1 MLDPAGMG
9 RLVSSRTVRLAGTVL
24 AAAAALALATP
35 ASAKPNIK
43 RKGGQWGVLL
53 GGSVCLPGRASCS
66 REEAADV
73 TIVGEARPS
82 LGLGAELGYRTGK
95 YLFFGAAYN
104 LGFFDPTY
112 EITDDTNYKI
122 AYQNSVYGVV
132 RPMLPVWRLDFGL
145 DLAPGFSRVAFK
157 REGGGSDK
165 DYSQGFS
172 FKIGPVIDIFIS
184 KRIFLGL
191 KADFLLN
198 AYRKTCVK
206 EGDTTTCHET
216 SEDDVTP
223 VHQVIFGL
231 HVGGTFL

>member
-1 MLDPAGMG
+1 MLDAACMG
-9 RLVSSRTVRLAGTVL
+9 RPLSSRSVRLAGAIL
-24 AAAAALALATP
+24 AATAALALATP
-35 ASAKPNIK
+35 ASAKPKIK

-53 GGSVCLPGRASCS
+53 GGSVCLPGKAKCK

-73 TIVGEARPS
+73 TIVGDARPS

-95 YLFFGAAYN
+95 WLFFGAAYN
-104 LGFFDPTY
+104 LGFFAPTY
-112 EITDDTNYKI
+112 EIENESNYKI

-132 RPMLPVWRLDFGL
+132 RPILPVWRLDIGL
-145 DLAPGFSRVAFK
+145 DIAPGFSRVAFK
-157 REGGGSDK
+157 REDGDK

-172 FKIGPVIDIFIS
+172 FKLGPVVDIFIS

-198 AYRKTCVK
+198 AYRKTCEK
-206 EGDTTTCHET
+206 RGDTTTCNEVDD
-216 SEDDVTP
+216 EDVTP
-223 VHQVIFGL
+223 VHQMIFGL

>member
-1 MLDPAGMG
+1 MG
-9 RLVSSRTVRLAGTVL
+9 RPLPSRSARLAGTI
-24 AAAAALALATP
+24 LALAVPLALAAP
-35 ASAKPNIK
+35 ASAKPNVK

-53 GGSVCLPGRASCS
+53 GGSVCLPGKASCS
-66 REEAADV
+66 RDTVEIA
-73 TIVGEARPS
+73 GESRPS

-104 LGFFDPTY
+104 LGFLVPSY
-112 EITDDTNYKI
+112 EIEDQADYKI

-132 RPMLPVWRLDFGL
+132 RPILPVWRLDIGL
-145 DLAPGFSRVAFK
+145 DLAPGFSRIAFK
-157 REGGGSDK
+157 REGGDKDK

-172 FKIGPVIDIFIS
+172 FKLGPVVDIFIT

-216 SEDDVTP
+216 GEDDVTP
-223 VHQVIFGL
+223 VHQMIFGL